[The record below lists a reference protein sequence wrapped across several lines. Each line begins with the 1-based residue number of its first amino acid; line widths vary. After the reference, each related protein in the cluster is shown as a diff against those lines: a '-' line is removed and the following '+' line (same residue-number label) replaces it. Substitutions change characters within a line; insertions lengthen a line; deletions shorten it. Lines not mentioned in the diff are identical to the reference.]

1 MNDTLSYRL
10 QYDTNPFKHK
20 FITFLW
26 YLGLPIYILFSLH
39 ISLKWNIV
47 FISTIEIVF
56 MYIAISSFWVWPYLI
71 WRYNNSILLEFIG
84 RLYLLPNINEIFREI
99 YCYNKLINKLQ
110 PIILIIGVLWILI
123 PYYLSRFYVI
133 KIGFYNAYDFWY
145 ILTYAFV
152 LFLAIIGTYGIIAI
166 IRTTG
171 IIVKIYRKYDIQ
183 LYPYHYDNLSGLSL
197 YYRFI
202 NKTGNLLWGGLM
214 CVPMLIFVAQ
224 DLLPIPKEG
233 LIIWGML
240 IIYIVIILLIYIL
253 PNYLIFNKAKSRKVE
268 LLNISCSE
276 MVYEINNL
284 DDYNKFMFIR
294 QKFMD
299 LKDCTVTPFN
309 IKNISN
315 YFLGPFYLITIKL
328 IIEYYLTN
336 R

>member
-10 QYDTNPFKHK
+10 KYETNPFKHK

-39 ISLKWNIV
+39 ISLKLNV
-47 FISTIEIVF
+47 VSISTIEIIC

-84 RLYLLPNINEIFREI
+84 RLFLLPNISEIFREI
-99 YCYNKLINKLQ
+99 SRYNQLINKLK
-110 PIILIIGVLWILI
+110 PFILIIGLLWILI

-133 KIGFYNAYDFWY
+133 KIGFYNVYDFWY
-145 ILTYAFV
+145 ILTYPFV

-171 IIVKIYRKYDIQ
+171 MIVIIFRKYDIQ
-183 LYPYHYDNLSGLSL
+183 IYPYHYDNLSGLSL

-214 CVPMLIFVAQ
+214 CVPMLFFVVQ
-224 DLLPIPKEG
+224 DIEEY
-233 LIIWGML
+233 IIWGML
-240 IIYIVIILLIYIL
+240 VIYIVIILTIYIL
-253 PNYLIFNKAKSRKVE
+253 PNYLIFHKAKRKKTE
-268 LLNISCSE
+268 LLNILCSE
-276 MVYEINNL
+276 TLYESNKL
-284 DDYNKFMFIR
+284 DNYDKFMFIR
-294 QKFMD
+294 QKFID

-309 IKNISN
+309 IKNISY

-336 R
+336 K